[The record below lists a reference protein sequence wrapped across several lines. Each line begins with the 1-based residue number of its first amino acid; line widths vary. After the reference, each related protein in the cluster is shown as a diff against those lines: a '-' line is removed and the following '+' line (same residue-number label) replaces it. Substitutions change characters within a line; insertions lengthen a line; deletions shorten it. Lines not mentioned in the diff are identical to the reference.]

1 MSKIKKPYNFLALQ
15 QVKKMKRKKCDLS
28 VLPRFLS
35 PYFKTSQFNNSLFL
49 QSKETNKS
57 CRISFSEKNDLT
69 FYFQIT
75 TQKFGYPQMWISATT
90 NKELLTKIIKKYELF
105 N

>member
-1 MSKIKKPYNFLALQ
+1 MSKIKKCFNSLALQ
-15 QVKKMKRKKCDLS
+15 QVEKMKNKKCDLS

-35 PYFKTSQFNNSLFL
+35 PYFKTSQLKNSLFL

-57 CRISFSEKNDLT
+57 CRISLFEKNGST
-69 FYFQIT
+69 FYFEIT
-75 TQKFGYPQMWISATT
+75 TQKLGYPQMWISATT